1 MSEATPHRIKAIQLD
16 PDGLSG
22 ASAEVEHE
30 RRVAIYDLVEESD
43 FRPEGSAGGP
53 YEIML
58 GLKDN
63 RLSVDV
69 TGPDYR
75 RGHMLSLT
83 PLRGVV
89 KDYELICESY
99 LQAVRGASQAQIEAV
114 DMGRRG
120 LHDEG
125 ARILKERLEGK
136 ITVDHET
143 SRRLF
148 TLVCALC
155 KRG

>member
-1 MSEATPHRIKAIQLD
+1 MSEAGAHRIKGIRLD

-43 FRPEGSAGGP
+43 FRPAGAEGGP
-53 YEIML
+53 YELML

-63 RLSVDV
+63 RLSMEV
-69 TGPDYR
+69 TGPEYL
-75 RGHMLSLT
+75 RGHVLSLS

-125 ARILKERLEGK
+125 ARLLRERLDGK
-136 ITVDHET
+136 IDLDHET

>member
-1 MSEATPHRIKAIQLD
+1 MSGAAHRLSAVHLD

-22 ASAEVEHE
+22 ANAEVEHE
-30 RRVAIYDLVEESD
+30 RRVAIYDLIEESD
-43 FRPEGSAGGP
+43 FRPAGADGGP
-53 YEIML
+53 YELTL

-63 RLSVDV
+63 RLQLDIA
-69 TGPDYR
+69 GPGYR
-75 RGHMLSLT
+75 RGHVLSLS
-83 PLRGVV
+83 PLRRVV
-89 KDYELICESY
+89 KDYHLICESY
-99 LQAVRGASQAQIEAV
+99 LQAVRGASGAQIEAV

-125 ARILKERLEGK
+125 ARILKDRLEGK
-136 ITVDHET
+136 VELDHET

-155 KRG
+155 RRG

>member
-1 MSEATPHRIKAIQLD
+1 MSDHRLKAVAID
-16 PDGLSG
+16 PDGLAG

-30 RRVAIYDLVEESD
+30 RRVAIYDLVEEND
-43 FRPEGSAGGP
+43 FRPSGAEAGP
-53 YEIML
+53 YDMTV
-58 GLKDN
+58 GLRDN
-63 RLSVDV
+63 RLSMDV
-69 TGPDYR
+69 SGPDYR
-75 RGHMLSLT
+75 RGHALSLT
-83 PLRGVV
+83 PLRSVI

-99 LQAVRGASQAQIEAV
+99 LQAVRGSSQAQIEAV

-125 ARILKERLEGK
+125 ARLLRERLDGK
-136 ITVDHET
+136 IEVDHET

>member
-1 MSEATPHRIKAIQLD
+1 MSAHKIKAVKLD

-30 RRVAIYDLVEESD
+30 RRVAIYDLVEEND
-43 FRPEGSAGGP
+43 FHPLGSERGP
-53 YEIML
+53 YELML

-63 RLSVDV
+63 RLNLDV
-69 TGPDYR
+69 TGPEYR
-75 RGHMLSLT
+75 RGHVLSLT
-83 PLRGVV
+83 PLRGVI
-89 KDYELICESY
+89 KDYEMICDSY
-99 LQAVRGASQAQIEAV
+99 LQAVRGSSQAQIEAV

-125 ARILKERLEGK
+125 ARLLRERLDGK
-136 ITVDHET
+136 IAVDHET

>member
-1 MSEATPHRIKAIQLD
+1 MSEHRLKAVSLD

-30 RRVAIYDLVEESD
+30 RRVAIFDLIEENAFKPSGSD
-43 FRPEGSAGGP
+43 GGP
-53 YEIML
+53 YDLLL

-63 RLSVDV
+63 RLSMDV
-69 TGPDYR
+69 SGPDYR
-75 RGHMLSLT
+75 RGHALSLT
-83 PLRGVV
+83 PLRGVI
-89 KDYELICESY
+89 KDYHLICESY
-99 LQAVRGASQAQIEAV
+99 VQAVRGASGAQIEAV

-125 ARILKERLEGK
+125 ARLLRERLDGK
-136 ITVDHET
+136 IELDHET

-155 KRG
+155 RRG

>member
-1 MSEATPHRIKAIQLD
+1 MSEHRIKAVKLD

-43 FRPEGSAGGP
+43 FRPSGAEGGP
-53 YEIML
+53 YEVML

-63 RLSVDV
+63 RLSMDV
-69 TGPDYR
+69 EGPDYR

-83 PLRGVV
+83 PLRSVI
-89 KDYELICESY
+89 KDYELICDSY

-125 ARILKERLEGK
+125 ARILRERLDGK
-136 ITVDHET
+136 IDVDHET